1 MIEHMQASWEPK
13 RVGVNRRPVVF
24 VSSSVYDKED
34 MLRQIYELLA
44 TNGYE
49 PWMSFKGSIAASSF
63 RSAFGN
69 CVRAV
74 EDADFFIGIISP
86 WYGSG
91 VEKDDPDSI
100 SITHQEMRKARE
112 LRLPRLLLVDDRVVV
127 VRKFLDSLGFKHKE
141 GRLRFRMLL
150 ASENGDKDAFLK
162 ASHSCDL
169 RSIDLYDEMTLGEP
183 NDPAVKP
190 ANRIGNWIQQFKD
203 INDVK
208 TFLAAQFS
216 YLRWPV
222 PYVGN
227 AEAVSRIGEAFRVIN
242 LDGKRGVR

>member
-1 MIEHMQASWEPK
+1 MQVSWES
-13 RVGVNRRPVVF
+13 RRSVANRRPTVF

-34 MLRQIYELLA
+34 MLRQIYDLLA

-49 PWMSFKGSIAASSF
+49 PWMSFRGSIAVPSC
-63 RSAFGN
+63 RSAFDN
-69 CVRAV
+69 CLHSV

-91 VEKDDPDSI
+91 VDKDDPDSI

-112 LRLPRLLLVDDRVVV
+112 LKLPRLLLVDDRVVV
-127 VRKFLDSLGFKHKE
+127 VRQFLDSLGFKHKE
-141 GRLRFRMLL
+141 GRARFRELL
-150 ASENGDKDAFLK
+150 AVENGDAKAFLK
-162 ASHSCDL
+162 AQHSCDI

-183 NDPAVKP
+183 NDPKVKP
-190 ANRIGNWIQQFKD
+190 ADRIGNWVQSFRD
-203 INDVK
+203 VNDVK

-216 YLRWPV
+216 YLKWPV

-227 AEAVSRIGEAFRVIN
+227 AEAVARIGENFRVIS
-242 LDGKRGVR
+242 LDVKKGGRR